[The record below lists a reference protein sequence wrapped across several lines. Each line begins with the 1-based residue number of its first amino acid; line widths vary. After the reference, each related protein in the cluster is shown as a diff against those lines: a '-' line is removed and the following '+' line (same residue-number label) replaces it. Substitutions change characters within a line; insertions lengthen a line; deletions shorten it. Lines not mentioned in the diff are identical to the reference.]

1 VGYAC
6 VSSNLTGV
14 DAFYLWSNAKKSA
27 GDAESRVG
35 LLSSV
40 KIFGFGAR
48 GIVEGRRDRTS
59 FCKGELIN

>member
-1 VGYAC
+1 M
-6 VSSNLTGV
+6 
-14 DAFYLWSNAKKSA
+14 SA

-48 GIVEGRRDRTS
+48 GTEECNPNAAAISNEKQQNMTAIS
-59 FCKGELIN
+59 M

>member
-1 VGYAC
+1 VK
-6 VSSNLTGV
+6 
-14 DAFYLWSNAKKSA
+14 KKSA

-48 GIVEGRRDRTS
+48 GIAECNPNASAFSNEQQQNMAAIIMCTLS
-59 FCKGELIN
+59 SC